1 MIIPSKI
8 YDTLKWIC
16 LTAIPALI
24 VFLNVVLPSCG
35 VSAEN
40 TKMIMAIIGALGTF
54 IGTLI
59 GISSTNYATLQ
70 KTEINDSIDSTKELE
85 EQSAS
90 SLIIEQKTSAYFH
103 EKSYE
108 LTGKST
114 QILASY
120 SYSDGAYD
128 YVEYLYGDGAIDIK
142 KTKTLTDA
150 EKEAKYEKMVCKYPE
165 KYPISWAYDFS
176 LTLNEN
182 LKIAQGKTTKE
193 EILKEKEQ

>member
-1 MIIPSKI
+1 MNISNKL
-8 YDTLKWIC
+8 YDALKFTC
-16 LTAIPALI
+16 LTIIPALI
-24 VFLNVVLPSCG
+24 VFLNVILPACG
-35 VSAEN
+35 VSADT
-40 TKMIMAIIGALGTF
+40 TKTIMAVLGALSTF

-59 GISSTNYATLQ
+59 GISSTNYSALQ
-70 KTEINDSIDSTKELE
+70 KTETNDSIDSTKELE

-90 SLIIEQKTSAYFH
+90 SLVIEQKTSSYFH

-108 LTGKST
+108 LTGKPT

-120 SYSDGAYD
+120 AYSDGAYD

-142 KTKTLTDA
+142 KTKALTDA

-182 LKIAQGKTTKE
+182 LSIAQGKTTKE
-193 EILKEKEQ
+193 EIVKGK